1 MRFCLVSTQPNWGG
15 GEALLWS
22 MGRELQS
29 LGHQVGWMARV
40 NSGLSER
47 IEQNGAE
54 VLHLH
59 QGRGLS
65 FNQWWATVKALR
77 SWGPDIIITN
87 DTHAVHLAGSAAWLC
102 HQPRPIRLAYKHT
115 VFPMR
120 SRLKYRWLSDK
131 LICVS
136 RAAQQV
142 VENGGVP
149 AARTAVIYGGCH
161 PAKHDAGA
169 RAWANEAFGL
179 LSEDRLLVCV
189 GNLLACKG
197 HSDLIDAMSILVR
210 ENPRT
215 HLLIAG
221 EGTERDRLASRVLD
235 KKLSEHVRLL
245 GYRNDADRLL
255 DAADLVVHPSLAEGL
270 SLVLIQSQMLV
281 KPIVATA
288 VGGTIE
294 VLAADDLSQCTAWLA
309 EPGNCQSLAAQ
320 ISTALRV
327 IEADSGELATK
338 LARTA
343 ERTRAQFGLRGN
355 AQKLV
360 ELGLA
365 ELGVVRMAAQSVQ

>member
-22 MGRELQS
+22 MGQELQS

-47 IEQNGAE
+47 IEQSGAE

-65 FNQWWATVKALR
+65 LGNWWATVRALR
-77 SWGPDIIITN
+77 TWAPDVLVTN

-102 HQPRPIRLAYKHT
+102 RKPRPIRLAYKHT

-131 LICVS
+131 LVCVS
-136 RAAQQV
+136 RAAQEV
-142 VENGGVP
+142 VEKGGVP
-149 AARTAVIYGGCH
+149 AARTAVIYGGCQ
-161 PAKHDAGA
+161 PAKHDPGA
-169 RAWANEAFGL
+169 RAWANKAFGL
-179 LSEDRLLVCV
+179 SSEDRLLVCV

-197 HSDLIDAMSILVR
+197 HTDLIDAMSILVR
-210 ENPRT
+210 ENPRMR
-215 HLLIAG
+215 LLIAG
-221 EGTERDRLASRVLD
+221 EGTERERLASRVIDRQLTG
-235 KKLSEHVRLL
+235 HVRLL
-245 GYRNDADRLL
+245 GYRSDADRLL

-288 VGGTIE
+288 VGGTTE
-294 VLAADDLSQCTAWLA
+294 VLGADDLSQCTAWLA
-309 EPGNCQSLAAQ
+309 EPGNGESLATQ
-320 ISTALRV
+320 IRNALKV
-327 IEADSGELATK
+327 IEADSGELAIK

-343 ERTRAQFGLRGN
+343 ERTRAQFGLRAN
-355 AQKLV
+355 AKKLV
-360 ELGLA
+360 ELGVRELA
-365 ELGVVRMAAQSVQ
+365 LVDLAAQ